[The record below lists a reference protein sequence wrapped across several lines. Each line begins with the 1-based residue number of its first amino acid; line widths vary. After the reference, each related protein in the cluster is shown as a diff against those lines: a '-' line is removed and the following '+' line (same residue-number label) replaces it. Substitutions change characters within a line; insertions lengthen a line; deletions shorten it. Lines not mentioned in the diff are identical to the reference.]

1 MADRYAR
8 GFRAASAAGKRLI
21 HEMADQL
28 DRRTDE
34 ECRSGQPPSIVVQK
48 LHLAAQRVGALKPP
62 GRASASGV
70 PITRRMP
77 PPKKV

>member
-34 ECRSGQPPSIVVQK
+34 ECRSGQPPSMVVQK
-48 LHLAAQRVGALKPP
+48 LHLAAQRVGALNPN
-62 GRASASGV
+62 
-70 PITRRMP
+70 ITRSRSGIP
-77 PPKKV
+77 LTKDQADD